1 LVVGQSGWMP
11 ESKSVG
17 RLLDSD
23 CQIVASIVAC
33 SSCLCFREQIGV
45 KIVKKVPYIICI
57 LILLQLVTIVFHLVS
72 FSVVNYLLVCN

>member
-1 LVVGQSGWMP
+1 MP

-45 KIVKKVPYIICI
+45 KILKKSPT
-57 LILLQLVTIVFHLVS
+57 LIDFLCCYS
-72 FSVVNYLLVCN
+72 W